1 MRLVPGRPKMRPE
14 LRAESRKKLR
24 PDLKLKMPNLKLKM
38 KVHQLAMLILLVGS
52 LSVTAAYADSHK
64 KGNRGTQ
71 ATPSNLVEDSQ
82 SVVKITSR
90 AAASKVKQRYPGSR
104 VLGVSLL
111 DKSGS
116 PMYRVKTLSTDGV
129 VKSVFV
135 DGNSG
140 AVFE

>member
-1 MRLVPGRPKMRPE
+1 M
-14 LRAESRKKLR
+14 
-24 PDLKLKMPNLKLKM
+24 KLKMPNLKLKM

-64 KGNRGTQ
+64 KRNRGTQ
-71 ATPSNLVEDSQ
+71 PTPSNLVEDSQ